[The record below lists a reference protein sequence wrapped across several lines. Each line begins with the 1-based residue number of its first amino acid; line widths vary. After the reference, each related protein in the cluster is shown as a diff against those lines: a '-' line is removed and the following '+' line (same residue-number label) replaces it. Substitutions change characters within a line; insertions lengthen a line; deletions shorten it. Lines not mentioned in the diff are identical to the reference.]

1 MSAESTIELE
11 HQPGEQEQALHQVAH
26 MEKRSRKWVSF
37 TIRASVTILIFTFL
51 LRSISWPKLFSTLTH
66 AHHAALLMGLA
77 VGGMCVVFSAYSWR
91 SLVLAEHIQTDL
103 ARLIHLYL
111 VGIAFSHFLPS
122 SMGGDV
128 AKAYYVGKDSG
139 NIAGAASSVLL
150 SRIAGFLGMLLVA
163 FPGLLIWHSMFQQSV
178 TIGFLL
184 LSLLLVTMVAGALVA
199 SALLPRLSIRFLHMK
214 WFNNRIVITAIEIG
228 QALNYAIRR
237 PRSLAAA
244 ISFSILFWIS
254 SFLNYYGFAM
264 ALHMQVSLPFYIIAI
279 SFISIVAFFPISI
292 NGFGVREGA
301 LVYVFSTMHVPAST
315 SLLLAFL
322 MDIQVLLFGLIGGCI
337 YLTMNA
343 KQPAEKQ
350 EVSTLRHTIY
360 PVELPTK

>member
-1 MSAESTIELE
+1 MSAKLTIELE

-26 MEKRSRKWVSF
+26 VEKRRRKWVSF

-66 AHHAALLMGLA
+66 AHHAALLMSLA

-91 SLVLAEHIQTDL
+91 SLVLAERIQADL

-111 VGIAFSHFLPS
+111 VGMAFSQFLPS

-128 AKAYYVGKDSG
+128 AKAYYIGKDSG
-139 NIAGAASSVLL
+139 NMAGAASSVLL
-150 SRIAGFLGMLLVA
+150 SRIIGFLGMLLVA
-163 FPGLLIWHSMFQQSV
+163 FPSLLVWHTMFQQSI

-184 LSLLLVTMVAGALVA
+184 LSLLLVTMVASALVA

-214 WFNNRIVITAIEIG
+214 WFHNRIVITALEIG
-228 QALNYAIRR
+228 QALTYAIRR

-244 ISFSILFWIS
+244 TSFAILFWIS
-254 SFLNYYGFAM
+254 SFLNYYGYAM
-264 ALHMQVSLPFYIIAI
+264 ALHMQVPLPFYIIAI
-279 SFISIVAFFPISI
+279 SFVSIVAFFPISI
-292 NGFGVREGA
+292 NGYGVREGA

-322 MDIQVLLFGLIGGCI
+322 ADIQVLLFGLLGGCI

-343 KQPAEKQ
+343 KPPAEKQ
-350 EVSTLRHTIY
+350 EVSILQPIIQTENL
-360 PVELPTK
+360 PVQ